1 LVAKTDVIITITIK
15 EKIMADITALFTALN
30 DRFDSGAAQGI
41 DATFQFNLTDADNH
55 YVSIVDGQCEVGH
68 GDHDD
73 PSVTLTMDSDTLQDV
88 MNGEADGMQAFMM
101 GQIKADGDI
110 MLATRLTALFPIG

>member
-1 LVAKTDVIITITIK
+1 
-15 EKIMADITALFTALN
+15 MADMTALFNALN
-30 DRFDSGAAQGI
+30 DRFDAQAASGV
-41 DATFQFNLTDADNH
+41 DAVFQFNVTDADNH
-55 YVSIVDGQCEVGH
+55 YVAISDGACEVGH

-73 PSVTLTMDSDTLQDV
+73 PSVTLTMDSETLQDV

-110 MLATRLTALFPIG
+110 MLATRLTALFPVG